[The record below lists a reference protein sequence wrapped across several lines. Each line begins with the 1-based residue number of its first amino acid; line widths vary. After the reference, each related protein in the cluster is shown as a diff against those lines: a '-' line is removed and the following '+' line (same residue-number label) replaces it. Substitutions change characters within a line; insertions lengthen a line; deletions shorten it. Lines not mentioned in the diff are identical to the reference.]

1 MIKVELHAHTAGD
14 PEDAIPHSPPD
25 LIDRAAALGYGALAI
40 TLHDRQLD
48 VGPLTAYAAA
58 RGLTLI
64 PGIERTID
72 GRHLLL
78 LNFPAAAAQVAS
90 LDDLARLKT
99 HAPGIVVAPHPFFPL
114 GHCLRSR
121 MDEYAAVIDA
131 VEISYFHTALV
142 DFNRPARRWAQ
153 AHGKPLVG
161 TSDLHRLS
169 QLDRTFS
176 LVDADPT
183 PDAICAAIRAG
194 RVEVRTRPVSL
205 PRIAFLV
212 AAMNLRTL
220 AARFNARAEAA
231 SAPPPARSAT
241 SSTSDRS
248 SRNELTPRP

>member
-25 LIDRAAALGYGALAI
+25 LIDRAATLGYGALAI

-48 VGPLTAYAAA
+48 VGPMTAYAAA

-78 LNFPAAAAQVAS
+78 LNFPAAAEQVAS
-90 LDDLARLKT
+90 LDDLTRLKA
-99 HAPGIVVAPHPFFPL
+99 HSAGIVVVPHPFFPL
-114 GHCLRSR
+114 SHCLGSR

-169 QLDRTFS
+169 QLGRTFS

-205 PRIAFLV
+205 LRIAFLV
-212 AAMNLRTL
+212 AAIDLRTR

-231 SAPPPARSAT
+231 SALRLARSAK

>member
-1 MIKVELHAHTAGD
+1 MTIQTAV
-14 PEDAIPHSPPD
+14 
-25 LIDRAAALGYGALAI
+25 LIETLTALGAEIRWSSCNIFSTQDQAAAAI
-40 TLHDRQLD
+40 
-48 VGPLTAYAAA
+48 AATGVPVFA
-58 RGLTLI
+58 WKGETDEE
-64 PGIERTID
+64 GVWCIERTID

-131 VEISYFHTALV
+131 VEISYFHTTLA

-169 QLDRTFS
+169 QLGRTFS

-194 RVEVRTRPVSL
+194 RVEVRARPVSL
-205 PRIAFLV
+205 LRIAFLV
-212 AAMNLRTL
+212 TAINLRTR
-220 AARFNARAEAA
+220 AARLTARSAAA
-231 SAPPPARSAT
+231 SAPPPARSAK
-241 SSTSDRS
+241 SSTPDRS
-248 SRNELTPRP
+248 SRNGLTPRP